1 MAKIQNKRSK
11 VLQEGSAKK
20 PTAEQTE
27 YGELCINY
35 STEDPALFIKDSNE
49 NIIRIAGKGANGATE
64 LPETGGEPH
73 QPGTTDDRYVE
84 VAGDTMTGSLTVAG
98 NLVVGD
104 TDTGGTNTGAYILS
118 AGVFGATRA
127 NDGDSLW
134 TGYKTGSS
142 TATSYIAASG
152 EALFKG
158 TLTSS
163 PSAAAYAYQINNEDT
178 NLGGLYKDTS
188 SSRLILGDGITSKV
202 DIKGS
207 DGSASFDGGITSG
220 TTTNLGYIQ
229 TAGQGGLYG
238 YIFATETQNG
248 GTVALNYKADGNQ
261 TAFVVTNAAG
271 KTAANINWSGAA
283 LFAGQIE
290 AYGGLADGN
299 AGVQLGQGYIA
310 ARSTRSDSGQ
320 PILDLIN
327 SDGTVVHTV
336 AADGSSSFAGNL
348 DVGDNKGSSSGTGL
362 YMQANG
368 QAYLFTGGASDA
380 LNIYQGVDRN
390 VFINSSGSA
399 TFKGTVVSGGNPNSG
414 AARGTSINQ
423 FGTVRAANTSGTL
436 FEGYTVGIT
445 TPTSQIYTSGSAS
458 FKGNTNIGQG
468 LGTGLGIDLYATG
481 EIRGRVAANSPDGV
495 QLLKLSRGTEDQV
508 IVSANGAATFKGPLS
523 VQDFKFEA
531 AFNYTNLLTSST
543 GFWSPDNWS
552 FGPDVSTPS
561 SAVITLNAT
570 SGAASFAGDVTG
582 GSLIASSGGSGVI
595 ASRSVGGTSSVW
607 RAGDGDFNPDD
618 SATYTSEIKANG
630 SASFGIGT
638 PGSANVT
645 STLINGLGGIET
657 QAASGN
663 VFIGRKGSDGTAT
676 STINQNGAA
685 EFKGKVTSAATVASD
700 SSATLVTKGYVDD
713 SGSTVGNGALTIKT
727 AGQGSSASGTYTA
740 NQSSGSI
747 LTLPTI
753 RYGDL
758 SGTPSIPSAANN
770 GKITIKQPGVSP
782 DQTFTV
788 NQSGDTTITLKN
800 DNTQNTPGNGGLTI
814 QTAGHGSSASGSFTA
829 NQSSGSTL
837 TLPTIRYGDLSGTP
851 SIPASANNGKITVKQ
866 PGTTDQTFTVNQ
878 SGETT
883 ITLKNDNTQRA
894 ISNLSQV
901 CSAGNSTSGSASFGG
916 QVTTPRVGGTD
927 SSTGSIRFLNAASG
941 SSYME
946 FTTTYSGNTS
956 YGYGM
961 YRFRKASG
969 AASYTDISFKGSVA
983 RVIAFPDQNG
993 TVALTTDTPARSS
1006 AANQVSVNAVGGNTN
1021 YWLALTDPNANTTG
1035 NGNIYKDNS
1044 TGLYFNPST
1053 ETLVATKIFANGA
1066 GISNVNALTLG
1077 TIGASQFVR
1086 SDTSD
1091 TIYGTLGIQSTDQL
1105 LLHTANKPCVVHRN
1119 DGSNYYVLLTNS
1131 VAQPSASFNAL
1142 RPLYIDCATGVL
1154 KSSNGQ
1160 TFYGNTSLHNQVFLP
1175 NVYSRTTGLSGQ
1187 VVIAANG
1194 ELFRST
1200 SSRRYKDNIRDAASP
1215 FGSSTA
1221 LDLVSQ
1227 MQPRVWEDYDTGESS
1242 IGFIAE
1248 ELFEIGGEN
1257 LVSFSPWTQTTEV
1270 EVPDG
1275 EGTLMRTQSV
1285 ESHPLV
1291 GNGTTPVTKDGGPLT
1306 NDSEVVDGLNN
1317 NGITVTLVQALQ
1329 EAASKIADLES
1340 RLAAAGIA

>member
-399 TFKGTVVSGGNPNSG
+399 TFKGTVVSGGDPNSG

-458 FKGNTNIGQG
+458 FAGDTSVGANSTGSGNTDEASAYLGKEGYLTLFKKQADTTSDFVVGMRYGTADRIFDINASGGATFTGIVRCNPVPGVGHYAELHPTEGISLLDGNATNANIR
-468 LGTGLGIDLYATG
+468 Y
-481 EIRGRVAANSPDGV
+481 DG
-495 QLLKLSRGTEDQV
+495 S
-508 IVSANGAATFKGPLS
+508 ATFKGAINANNGINATGATFSQNVLITQGNDPQVNLSPLGYVF
-523 VQDFKFEA
+523 VQSDRADSASPILDLYNSTSAPVAQVFADGSATFAGAVQAAGEVYSSLQFKA
-531 AFNYTNLLTSST
+531 RST
-543 GFWSPDNWS
+543 GDPTSDASVFTGLNYSGTETFS
-552 FGPDVSTPS
+552 VSGNGTVVTAASVYAGGQPFQ
-561 SAVITLNAT
+561 AAADGVRMYEDGTLYVSRSIGNNVFVGYTTGNAT
-570 SGAASFAGDVTG
+570 AT
-582 GSLIASSGGSGVI
+582 SLIAAAGSATFANSTDGAYTFISHRPAATAFCLSGGDTNDTMSPKWYITPVGAAKFSDAVTIGGYDSNSNTSSGVVIGAVGGVYSQLPAAQSNGVVFQGRLGTAPTATILGSGD
-595 ASRSVGGTSSVW
+595 ATFTGTV
-607 RAGDGDFNPDD
+607 
-618 SATYTSEIKANG
+618 TANG
-630 SASFGIGT
+630 SVLTRASGDLDVGDRLEK
-638 PGSANVT
+638 ADVA
-645 STLINGLGGIET
+645 LKALKVAA
-657 QAASGN
+657 AASTD
-663 VFIGRKGSDGTAT
+663 F
-676 STINQNGAA
+676 
-685 EFKGKVTSAATVASD
+685 AS
-700 SSATLVTKGYVDD
+700 
-713 SGSTVGNGALTIKT
+713 
-727 AGQGSSASGTYTA
+727 
-740 NQSSGSI
+740 
-747 LTLPTI
+747 
-753 RYGDL
+753 
-758 SGTPSIPSAANN
+758 
-770 GKITIKQPGVSP
+770 
-782 DQTFTV
+782 
-788 NQSGDTTITLKN
+788 
-800 DNTQNTPGNGGLTI
+800 
-814 QTAGHGSSASGSFTA
+814 
-829 NQSSGSTL
+829 
-837 TLPTIRYGDLSGTP
+837 
-851 SIPASANNGKITVKQ
+851 
-866 PGTTDQTFTVNQ
+866 
-878 SGETT
+878 
-883 ITLKNDNTQRA
+883 
-894 ISNLSQV
+894 
-901 CSAGNSTSGSASFGG
+901 
-916 QVTTPRVGGTD
+916 
-927 SSTGSIRFLNAASG
+927 
-941 SSYME
+941 
-946 FTTTYSGNTS
+946 
-956 YGYGM
+956 
-961 YRFRKASG
+961 
-969 AASYTDISFKGSVA
+969 
-983 RVIAFPDQNG
+983 
-993 TVALTTDTPARSS
+993 
-1006 AANQVSVNAVGGNTN
+1006 
-1021 YWLALTDPNANTTG
+1021 
-1035 NGNIYKDNS
+1035 
-1044 TGLYFNPST
+1044 
-1053 ETLVATKIFANGA
+1053 
-1066 GISNVNALTLG
+1066 
-1077 TIGASQFVR
+1077 
-1086 SDTSD
+1086 
-1091 TIYGTLGIQSTDQL
+1091 
-1105 LLHTANKPCVVHRN
+1105 
-1119 DGSNYYVLLTNS
+1119 
-1131 VAQPSASFNAL
+1131 
-1142 RPLYIDCATGVL
+1142 L
-1154 KSSNGQ
+1154 KSA
-1160 TFYGNTSLHNQVFLP
+1160 
-1175 NVYSRTTGLSGQ
+1175 
-1187 VVIAANG
+1187 IA
-1194 ELFRST
+1194 
-1200 SSRRYKDNIRDAASP
+1200 
-1215 FGSSTA
+1215 TA
-1221 LDLVSQ
+1221 LAN
-1227 MQPRVWEDYDTGESS
+1227 
-1242 IGFIAE
+1242 I
-1248 ELFEIGGEN
+1248 
-1257 LVSFSPWTQTTEV
+1257 
-1270 EVPDG
+1270 
-1275 EGTLMRTQSV
+1275 
-1285 ESHPLV
+1285 
-1291 GNGTTPVTKDGGPLT
+1291 
-1306 NDSEVVDGLNN
+1306 
-1317 NGITVTLVQALQ
+1317 
-1329 EAASKIADLES
+1329 
-1340 RLAAAGIA
+1340 